1 MRQGIISV
9 LYKKGARNDPRNY
22 RPITLLN
29 NDYKILMRIL
39 TKRMNE
45 AVVQFVS
52 KDQCGFVPDAFIAE
66 NTMRLKLL
74 QDYIEEG
81 DQDALFIFLDMEKA
95 FDRCSWEFLI
105 EGLRAVGF
113 GTGFIKY
120 VELAY
125 STNAP
130 PTRQLHVNGFLG
142 PSFPLGSGVAQG
154 CPLSPLLFLIIA
166 VPLARMINN
175 DPRIRG
181 ISVESMG
188 PDGRPRVTTHKISQ
202 FADDSTLMLRTFC
215 VKHAQKVLNT
225 WCDATSMK
233 ENATKREVL
242 LLGRTRRYDEAQLP
256 EEIDRATI
264 VKDGDTIRALGVP
277 MGNEID
283 IEAWW
288 KSRYN
293 VVKARFAKWHGLG
306 TLTLTGRNILVQSI
320 LYGSMRYWFFSLPTP
335 SSMVKAL
342 EEDVKQLLWAAL
354 PEFSAEEH
362 GTSKRSKRYIM
373 KEASYLP
380 QKQGGGGLMHIES
393 HIKAFK
399 AQWII
404 RYLDPRDA
412 PWKDVLDVWTQPVKP
427 PTPELDTQIGRG
439 VILTPG
445 GAERD
450 ELIPDRC
457 VYMKQ
462 CFAAFRELG
471 VTQDTTVLD
480 HRVQG
485 EPLFRNH
492 RFQIQLSFQNELE
505 WAEYIETY
513 RLSDLMSDNGR
524 PFTPDMWKQF
534 IEDMAPEGNA
544 DVEAWKTQRMREA
557 SQIRATVPNSV
568 TCKP

>member
-1 MRQGIISV
+1 
-9 LYKKGARNDPRNY
+9 
-22 RPITLLN
+22 
-29 NDYKILMRIL
+29 
-39 TKRMNE
+39 
-45 AVVQFVS
+45 
-52 KDQCGFVPDAFIAE
+52 
-66 NTMRLKLL
+66 
-74 QDYIEEG
+74 
-81 DQDALFIFLDMEKA
+81 
-95 FDRCSWEFLI
+95 
-105 EGLRAVGF
+105 
-113 GTGFIKY
+113 
-120 VELAY
+120 
-125 STNAP
+125 
-130 PTRQLHVNGFLG
+130 
-142 PSFPLGSGVAQG
+142 
-154 CPLSPLLFLIIA
+154 
-166 VPLARMINN
+166 
-175 DPRIRG
+175 
-181 ISVESMG
+181 
-188 PDGRPRVTTHKISQ
+188 
-202 FADDSTLMLRTFC
+202 
-215 VKHAQKVLNT
+215 
-225 WCDATSMK
+225 
-233 ENATKREVL
+233 
-242 LLGRTRRYDEAQLP
+242 
-256 EEIDRATI
+256 
-264 VKDGDTIRALGVP
+264 
-277 MGNEID
+277 
-283 IEAWW
+283 
-288 KSRYN
+288 
-293 VVKARFAKWHGLG
+293 
-306 TLTLTGRNILVQSI
+306 
-320 LYGSMRYWFFSLPTP
+320 
-335 SSMVKAL
+335 
-342 EEDVKQLLWAAL
+342 
-354 PEFSAEEH
+354 
-362 GTSKRSKRYIM
+362 
-373 KEASYLP
+373 
-380 QKQGGGGLMHIES
+380 MHIES